1 MIRVEWFLSIPQNV
15 NREMFVLLQDF
26 IAGMAG
32 FLECCHTEWLQYVDQ
47 KRKDYPELNVYTV
60 EQLVF
65 LQQQLV
71 KVGSADVSK

>member
-1 MIRVEWFLSIPQNV
+1 M
-15 NREMFVLLQDF
+15 QDF

-32 FLECCHTEWLQYVDQ
+32 FLENCHTEWLQYVDQ
-47 KRKDYPELNVYTV
+47 KRKVYPELNIYTV